1 MTTEKQIAANRENAK
16 KSTGPKTVEG
26 KRKAR
31 RNAFRHGLAAE
42 TLIEPIEDLAA
53 YGAVARKIN
62 EDYRPAT
69 NLERQLVGR
78 LVSLLWRLRRAT
90 AIEAGL
96 LALQT
101 DSSGNHGRG
110 TNLDVFYRL
119 LGSDKEQ
126 CEFEF
131 HWPEKSEH
139 PPRRQASLSSDAN
152 TTKLQIARSFLRV
165 AVVDG
170 VVFER
175 FSRYEASLWRQTVEV
190 ILLLNSISMSER
202 TPHGRLSEKHLR
214 LRRSRMFQRVS
225 WPPFAS
231 P

>member
-1 MTTEKQIAANRENAK
+1 MTTEKQTAANRENAK
-16 KSTGPKTVEG
+16 NSTGPRTSEG

-31 RNAFRHGLAAE
+31 RNAFRHGLTAE
-42 TLIEPIEDLAA
+42 TLIEPIEDRTA
-53 YGAVARKIN
+53 YEALRTRIDA
-62 EDYRPAT
+62 DFRPAT

-78 LVSLLWRLRRAT
+78 LVSLIWRLRRAT

-101 DSSGNHGRG
+101 NSSRNCSRA

-119 LGSDKEQ
+119 LGSDKLQ
-126 CEFEF
+126 SEFEF
-131 HWPEKSEH
+131 HWPDESLYVQG
-139 PPRRQASLSSDAN
+139 PPPPDPA
-152 TTKLQIARSFLRV
+152 KLQLARSFLRV

-170 VVFER
+170 AVFER
-175 FSRYEASLWRQTVEV
+175 FSRYEASLWRQTVEI
-190 ILLLNSISMSER
+190 ILLLNSISLGDRE
-202 TPHGRLSEKHLR
+202 PHGRFSEKHLR
-214 LRRSRMFQRVS
+214 LKGSRMFRRVS